1 MIYCIPQLYSSP
13 LASLHTYT
21 AVAYQPKQDE
31 IVLTDEQVLAQSV
44 TNPNAFE
51 ILVSRYQEAF
61 LRKLRGMR
69 LSDESAED
77 IVQDAFVKIYLNA
90 GKFKKVPG
98 ASFKSWGYRILI
110 NTALTALGKDKREKL
125 ATVDLDPEVVEQMGS
140 DDSEFERQ
148 WDKDYF
154 LSIVSKIPL
163 TLGRT
168 LTLAFE
174 GKTAEDIATL
184 ERTTIEAV
192 RTRLSRARTE
202 FIRTR
207 DSMKVV

>member
-1 MIYCIPQLYSSP
+1 MGDVTILPSTRSSTPMASTLPQN
-13 LASLHTYT
+13 
-21 AVAYQPKQDE
+21 E
-31 IVLTDEQVLAQSV
+31 ILLTDEAVLAQSV
-44 TNPNAFE
+44 TDPNAFE

-140 DDSEFERQ
+140 ADSEFEKK

-154 LSIVSKIPL
+154 LSIVSKIPV

-174 GKTAEDIATL
+174 GKTAEDIAEL
-184 ERTTIEAV
+184 EQTTIEAV
-192 RTRLSRARTE
+192 RTRLSRAKVE
-202 FIRTR
+202 FGKVR
-207 DSMKVV
+207 DSAKFV